1 MQQFPDDH
9 RGHTIFAHA
18 SGPTGGPWVA
28 SYSAWKIDPD
38 NSYHAVVQGTV
49 PGVFQSTDDAHVA
62 ATIEAKSR
70 LDALLDAK

>member
-18 SGPTGGPWVA
+18 SGPTVGPWVA
-28 SYSAWKIDPD
+28 SYSAWKIEPN
-38 NSYHAVVQGTV
+38 NSYRAVVQGTV
-49 PGVFQSTDDAHVA
+49 SGVFPSTEGAHAA

>member
-18 SGPTGGPWVA
+18 SGPTEGPWVA
-28 SYSAWKIDPD
+28 SYSAWKMDPN
-38 NSYHAVVQGTV
+38 NSYRAVVQGTV
-49 PGVFQSTDDAHVA
+49 AGVFLSTDGAHAA

-70 LDALLDAK
+70 LNALLDAK